1 MHFPSTAS
9 LCIRTLFF
17 ATLTGL
23 PACQTPAPTPAPAPA
38 AGSPA
43 APASDLPSAK
53 ITQDMTTTAQVVAV
67 DQAKRLVTLKNEA
80 GRMQRIVAG
89 SGVRNFDQIAVGDTL
104 KVQYQAG
111 LAATQLPAGSPLH
124 PPQGVVAMARAAKG
138 AAPAAAAGIGAS
150 VRVRIE
156 LIDTARDIVVFAMSS
171 DELIAHRIATPEGR
185 EFVKKLKVGD
195 LVQIDYDEV
204 LALSIEKTSR

>member
-1 MHFPSTAS
+1 MHLPSTTS
-9 LCIRTLFF
+9 LCLRTLFF
-17 ATLTGL
+17 TTLVGL
-23 PACQTPAPTPAPAPA
+23 GGCQSPPAPAPA
-38 AGSPA
+38 EKGAVA
-43 APASDLPSAK
+43 TADNMPSAK
-53 ITQDMTTTAQVVAV
+53 ITQDLTTTAQVVAV
-67 DQAKRLVTLKNEA
+67 DQQKRLVTLKNEA
-80 GRMQRIVAG
+80 GQMKRIVA
-89 SGVRNFDQIAVGDTL
+89 GDTL

-111 LAATQLPAGSPLH
+111 LAATQLPAGSPLR

-138 AAPAAAAGIGAS
+138 AAPAAAAGIAAS

-156 LIDTARDIVVFAMSS
+156 SIDAARDIVVFAMGS

-204 LALSIEKTSR
+204 MALSIEKTAR